1 MKKLYTIDDFMIPFV
16 SAIGYGYGE
25 TIAMLS
31 GWPPLACLVACFALG
46 ILLEELITKIIFSAP
61 VQKKAKNRVMVY
73 AAVILFFVI
82 AHYISAKWMGKSMI
96 EYLMEEYMYVI
107 GLPILGFIVNVL
119 IRLYRVRKI
128 REIYGDGSKGYVFDL
143 DKEEIDELSGQ
154 NKTVRGD
161 YADDL
166 AIKTRTGIYVGE
178 KQGEALF
185 YLGIPYAKP
194 PVGELRWKAPQP
206 LPSSEAVFEA
216 DNPGASPIQ
225 VEHKGVILKHHRQSE
240 DCLTLNIFA
249 STKKTEQKKPVLVLF
264 NHGDFTY
271 GGSIDPLLHGSEFTD
286 EHPDVILVSFDYRL
300 GIFGFID
307 FSETPGGEAYPDAPN
322 LGLLDQIA
330 ALEWIKENIAAFGG
344 DPDRIAVMGFE
355 AGASSVCLLAACDRA
370 KGLFNKAF
378 VFYGSPDSAY
388 FTPEMSRAVA
398 KELLKETQTTT
409 MEELIQL
416 KTEVL
421 KDAAQRLWE
430 TLPAPTCDGKL
441 IPADVFHAYK
451 EGVAAGIE
459 FIVGIPKN
467 ERQIFRSIIGDRKYE
482 MLVSICLEDI
492 QNELD
497 ESGKK
502 TLKDYIDRQSE
513 SATEFEAKAKLV
525 ELWHSLNSYRTAVN
539 RSEGGSKVH
548 LMYWDEKPLIEKLGS
563 GSVNV
568 MAALLGNNDAS
579 QLYGDVMNADI
590 SEILQSF
597 LYKFIRGEELKL
609 YHNEIGGVDELR
621 WKAFPKALIV
631 SDDKIT
637 CDKIEDELTDIK
649 DILKFILK

>member
-31 GWPPLACLVACFALG
+31 GWSPIACLVACFALG
-46 ILLEELITKIIFSAP
+46 IFLEELITKIIFSAP
-61 VQKKAKNRVMVY
+61 VQKKTINRVMVY
-73 AAVILFFVI
+73 AAAIIFFAV

-107 GLPILGFIVNVL
+107 GLPILGFIVNTL
-119 IRLYRVRKI
+119 LRRYRVRKV
-128 REIYGDGSKGYVFDL
+128 RELYGDGSKGYVFDL
-143 DKEEIDELSGQ
+143 DKEDIDELSGQ
-154 NKTVRGD
+154 NKSVRGD
-161 YADDL
+161 YDDDL
-166 AIKTRTGIYVGE
+166 AIKTRTGIYIGE
-178 KQGEALF
+178 KQGTTLF

-225 VEHKGVILKHHRQSE
+225 VEHKGTILKHHRQSE

-249 STKKTEQKKPVLVLF
+249 STKKTEQKKSVLVLF

-286 EHPDVILVSFDYRL
+286 EHTDVILVSFNYRL

-307 FSETPGGEAYPDAPN
+307 FSEIPGGEAYLDAPN

-344 DPDRIAVMGFE
+344 DPDRVTVMGFE
-355 AGASSVCLLAACDRA
+355 AGAASICMLAAADRA

-378 VFYGSPDSAY
+378 VFYGSPNSAY
-388 FTPEMSRAVA
+388 FTPEMPRAVA
-398 KELLKETQTTT
+398 RELLKETQTTT

-416 KTEVL
+416 KTEAL
-421 KDAAQRLWE
+421 KDAAQRLWKNM
-430 TLPAPTCDGKL
+430 PAPMCDGKL
-441 IPADVFHAYK
+441 IPNDVYRAYK

-459 FIVGIPKN
+459 FIIGIPKN
-467 ERQIFRSIIGDRKYE
+467 ERQIFRSVIGDRKYE
-482 MLVSICLEDI
+482 SLVSISLSDI

-502 TLKDYIDRQSE
+502 TLQDYIDRQTS
-513 SATEFEAKAKLV
+513 SMTEFEAKAMLV
-525 ELWHSLNSYRTAVN
+525 ELWHSLNSYRTAEN
-539 RSEGGSKVH
+539 LSEGGCKVH

-568 MAALLGNNDAS
+568 AAVLLGNNDAS
-579 QLYGDVMNADI
+579 QMYGYVMNTDI
-590 SEILQSF
+590 SEVLQSF
-597 LYKFIRGEELKL
+597 LYKFISGEELKL
-609 YHNEIGGVDELR
+609 YHNEIVGVDELE
-621 WKAFPKALIV
+621 WKAFPNELIV
-631 SDDKIT
+631 SDDKII
-637 CDKIEDELTDIK
+637 CDIIEDKLTDIK
-649 DILKFILK
+649 DILDFIAK